1 VFSPEFN
8 SDFEAERFG
17 IFGGI
22 VPAIRFNL
30 SRCKNERGFSL
41 LSGLRVSILPFCHH
55 LKNKTAIMLQ
65 QKEAIKPQYH
75 YFSEFDC

>member
-17 IFGGI
+17 IFGDI
-22 VPAIRFNL
+22 VPAIRFNPRPK
-30 SRCKNERGFSL
+30 SGGFSL
-41 LSGLRVSILPFCHH
+41 LSGLRISILPFYQH

-75 YFSEFDC
+75 YFSESDC